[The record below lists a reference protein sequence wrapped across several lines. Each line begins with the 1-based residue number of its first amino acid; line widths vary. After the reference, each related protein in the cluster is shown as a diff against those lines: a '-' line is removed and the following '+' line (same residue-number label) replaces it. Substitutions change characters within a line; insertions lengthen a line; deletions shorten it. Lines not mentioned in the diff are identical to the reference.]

1 MQKIGLF
8 FGSFNPIHTGHLIIA
23 NYMANHTD
31 LSEVWLV
38 VSPHNPLKKKDS
50 LLNMYDR
57 LEMVNLAL
65 EDADNIRAN
74 DIEFRLPKPSYTI
87 DTLIHLQERYPNR
100 NFVLIMGSDNL
111 VTLKKWKNYEII
123 LRDFE
128 IYVYPRP
135 GFDSTEWNNHSKITI
150 TDTPLMEISST
161 FIRNAVKERKN
172 VRYFIPNKVL
182 DFIEKKGIY
191 L

>member
-65 EDADNIRAN
+65 ENADNIRSN
-74 DIEFRLPKPSYTI
+74 DIEFRLPQPSYTI
-87 DTLIHLQERYPNR
+87 DTLIHLQERYPEK

-111 VTLKKWKNYEII
+111 LTLKKWKNYEII
-123 LRDFE
+123 LRDFAV
-128 IYVYPRP
+128 YVYPRP
-135 GFDSTEWNNHSKITI
+135 GFDDDEWNNHPNVYITK
-150 TDTPLMEISST
+150 TPLMEISST

-172 VRYFIPNKVL
+172 IRYFLPDKVL
-182 DFIEKKGIY
+182 DFIDKKGIY